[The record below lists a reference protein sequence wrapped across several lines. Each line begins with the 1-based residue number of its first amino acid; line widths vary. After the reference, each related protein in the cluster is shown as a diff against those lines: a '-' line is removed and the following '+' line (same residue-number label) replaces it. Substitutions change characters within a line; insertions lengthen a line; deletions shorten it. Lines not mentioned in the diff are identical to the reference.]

1 MAVVLV
7 EGEDQ
12 LPALVG
18 EYNKT
23 KSEIGGPVSVGNCYS
38 RPTTLICIVVVAMAL
53 WI

>member
-18 EYNKT
+18 QYNPVVERSKG
-23 KSEIGGPVSVGNCYS
+23 SSLIMDARGGSVVLGVILVGAI
-38 RPTTLICIVVVAMAL
+38 TV
-53 WI
+53 WF